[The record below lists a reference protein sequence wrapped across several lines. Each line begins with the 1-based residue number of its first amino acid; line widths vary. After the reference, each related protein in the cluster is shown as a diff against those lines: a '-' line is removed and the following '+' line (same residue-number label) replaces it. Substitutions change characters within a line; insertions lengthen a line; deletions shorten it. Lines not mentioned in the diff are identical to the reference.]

1 MRVLVVHNFYQHPG
15 GEDHEVAAELQ
26 LLREAEH
33 EVETFTLHNDDIAR
47 SSPIRV
53 AGKTLWNGQ
62 VYRALR
68 SLMRRYRPDVAHFH
82 NTFPLVSPAGY
93 YAAHAAAVPV
103 VQSLHNYRLLC
114 PNALLFRD
122 GRVCEECVGRAVPW
136 PGVAHRCYRAS
147 RAASAAVATMLAA
160 HRALGSWR
168 REVDLFV
175 APSRFTRQ
183 KFVDAGMAAERIV
196 VKPNVVARD
205 PGSGTGGGGYALY
218 VGRLSVEKGVDT
230 LLDAWR
236 PERSPV
242 MPLHIVGDG
251 PLAGAVAAA
260 ADGRVVT
267 WLGALP
273 AADVERQM
281 ADAALLVVPSRCYET
296 FGRVVIEA
304 FAAGTPVVA
313 SSHGVLAELV
323 EDGRTGA
330 LVPPGDAA
338 ALVDRVASLAS
349 RGATLVGMRAAA
361 RAAFEGQ
368 YDAAANRE
376 SLLDIYR
383 LAGQR
388 FAVAR
393 CA

>member
-1 MRVLVVHNFYQHPG
+1 MRVLVVHNFYQQEG

-26 LLREAEH
+26 LLREGGH
-33 EVETFTLHNDDIAR
+33 EVATFTLHNDEIAR
-47 SSPIRV
+47 TSAIRV
-53 AGKTLWNGQ
+53 AGKTLWNGEA
-62 VYRALR
+62 YRALG
-68 SLMRRYRPDVAHFH
+68 SLLRQHRPDVAHFH

-93 YAAHAAAVPV
+93 YAAHAAGVPV

-147 RAASAAVATMLAA
+147 RAASAAVVTMLSV

-175 APSRFTRQ
+175 APSRFARQ
-183 KFVDAGMAAERIV
+183 KFVDAGMAAEQVV

-205 PGSGTGGGGYALY
+205 PGAGAGGGGYALY

-236 PERSPV
+236 PERSPS

-260 ADGRVVT
+260 ADGRVVS

-281 ADAALLVVPSRCYET
+281 ADATLLVVPSRCYET

-330 LVPPGDAA
+330 LFPPGDAA
-338 ALVDRVASLAS
+338 ALVDRVVALAS
-349 RGATLVGMRAAA
+349 HGATVVRMRAAA

-368 YDAAANRE
+368 YGAVANHDA
-376 SLLDIYR
+376 LLDVY
-383 LAGQR
+383 R
-388 FAVAR
+388 FAGRRFALAR